1 MGHRLERVS
10 ELIRAEVSDLLL
22 RGIRDPRVTG
32 LCTVTSVELTRDLK
46 QARVYVSVLGAME
59 EQVQA
64 LRGLQSA
71 RPFVRRE
78 VARRLRLRFSPAID
92 FFLDHS
98 IERGSRVLALMKE
111 LGLEEAPAEKPD
123 ASKEEEPPRDP
134 GGGT

>member
-1 MGHRLERVS
+1 MSHRLQRVS

-32 LCTVTSVELTRDLK
+32 LVTVTSVEVTRDLTR
-46 QARVYVSVLGAME
+46 ARVYVSVLGAE
-59 EQVQA
+59 EQQVQA

-78 VARRLRLRFSPAID
+78 VARRLKLRASPAIE

-98 IERGSRVLALMKE
+98 IEHGSRLLALMKE
-111 LGLEEAPAEKPD
+111 LGLGEPPAQEPAAPGD
-123 ASKEEEPPRDP
+123 EEPPP
-134 GGGT
+134 GDGEKS